1 MTRDEAKRTIRSRV
15 VVKYGHTASLRHA
28 DDAIDALCD
37 EYKTKIYELMQQDC
51 ADLFCNGKNK
61 QYGTLRARP
70 SEA

>member
-37 EYKTKIYELMQQDC
+37 EYKTKIYELI
-51 ADLFCNGKNK
+51 CNGKNK